1 MRTRLTDLL
10 GIAHPIVLP
19 GMTYIAVPSLV
30 AAVSQAGGLGI
41 LAAGALTPEGCREA
55 IREAPCEIAPR
66 GDQRC
71 DAGAPERAQ
80 RRPHLDLPRALR

>member
-1 MRTRLTDLL
+1 MRTRLTELL

-30 AAVSQAGGLGI
+30 AAVSNAGGLGI

-55 IREAPCEIAPR
+55 IREVRRLTDKPFGVGCSLGLP
-66 GDQRC
+66 
-71 DAGAPERAQ
+71 GA
-80 RRPHLDLPRALR
+80 